1 MCFFFFSIVLY
12 VYKRDDTFIFSLFP
26 KRFVRCSRYIL
37 QKKKYI
43 YHTMIPKWPR
53 QFWTVSSVVSVD
65 PKYNKWQMF
74 FSTLLMI
81 SSVYTFYTTPR
92 VVCVLEL
99 SCDNSLSA
107 IIKGLFTRVVAFTC
121 FMSRLMVILKGKSP
135 LVRYET
141 NLEKIHAFSPMTR
154 PETESLN
161 RLSWLLV
168 LSCLL
173 LTLPVNIFKL
183 CIMYIDSR
191 TIVVDF
197 VVVYIQN
204 VCMFSIETHFTALCF
219 VLYQKFVAINR
230 DLMALK
236 IDTIA
241 RNKYPS
247 AVPRTAGNNRGDDY
261 NPDILR
267 SLRAGRPTTYFVER
281 SKIKYRLV
289 REAVGD
295 LNDMFGFHLGLSLCS
310 LCLYAMFDL
319 YYHLKGLWR
328 IHYNVLIYGWLF
340 QYTVRFVS
348 VTILSHMLTKQVTDL
363 MGVSFFFFFL
373 GGKF

>member
-1 MCFFFFSIVLY
+1 
-12 VYKRDDTFIFSLFP
+12 
-26 KRFVRCSRYIL
+26 
-37 QKKKYI
+37 
-43 YHTMIPKWPR
+43 MIPKWPSL
-53 QFWTVSSVVSVD
+53 FWTVSSVVSVD
-65 PKYNKWQMF
+65 PKYNKWQLF
-74 FSTLLMI
+74 FSMLLMI

-92 VVCVLEL
+92 VVCVLEF

-141 NLEKIHAFSPMTR
+141 NLEKFHAFSPMTCS
-154 PETESLN
+154 ETESLN
-161 RLSWLLV
+161 RLSALLV
-168 LSCLL
+168 LCCLL

-183 CIMYIDSR
+183 CIVYIDSS
-191 TIVVDF
+191 TILVDF
-197 VVVYIQN
+197 IVVYIQN
-204 VCMFSIETHFTALCF
+204 VFMFSIETHFTVLCF

-236 IDTIA
+236 IDMVA
-241 RNKYPS
+241 QNKYPS
-247 AVPRTAGNNRGDDY
+247 AVPRMAGKYWENNYKNAAAGDY

-281 SKIKYRLV
+281 AKIKYRLV
-289 REAVGD
+289 REAVGN

-328 IHYNVLIYGWLF
+328 IHYSVLIYGWLL
-340 QYTVRFVS
+340 QYTVRFAS
-348 VTILSHMLTKQVTDL
+348 VTILSHMLTKQVTGFY
-363 MGVSFFFFFL
+363 GVFYL
-373 GGKF
+373 LKILILVVY